1 MADST
6 DVKMASP
13 ALDSAIADLK
23 VADAPSTSQ
32 SSKTASLQEKKDE
45 PLKTPIADPVES
57 AIPTVQEPRL
67 TAEQQSKYDALLETV
82 KSWKEVPSTQGK
94 GGPITEDETMWLTR
108 ECLLRY
114 LRATKWHT
122 AEAAKRVL
130 GTLTWRRE
138 YDIES
143 LTPEHI
149 SPENETGKQIIL
161 GFDVAGRPCQY
172 LNPGRQ
178 NTEPTPRQ
186 VQHLVF
192 MVERVID
199 IMKPGQETLALLI
212 NFKSSKSRSNTS
224 PPLSQGR
231 EVLNIL
237 QTHYPE
243 RLGKALIINGRSGF
257 LCILLAAN
265 IRQFHGSSGDSSS
278 LSHHSL
284 IL

>member
-6 DVKMASP
+6 GVKMASP

-57 AIPTVQEPRL
+57 ALPTVQEPKL
-67 TAEQQSKYDALLETV
+67 TTEQQSKYDSLLETV

-94 GGPITEDETMWLTR
+94 GGPVAEDEIMWLTR

-122 AEAAKRVL
+122 TEAAKRVL

-138 YDIES
+138 YGIES

-186 VQHLVF
+186 IQHLVF
-192 MVERVID
+192 MLERVID

-243 RLGKALIINGRSGF
+243 RLGKALIINGKSDF
-257 LCILLAAN
+257 SCILLAAN
-265 IRQFHGSSGDSSS
+265 IP
-278 LSHHSL
+278 
-284 IL
+284 

>member
-1 MADST
+1 MGDST
-6 DVKMASP
+6 DVKMATP
-13 ALDSAIADLK
+13 PLESAIADLK
-23 VADAPSTSQ
+23 VADVPSTSQ
-32 SSKTASLQEKKDE
+32 SSKTASLQDKTDE
-45 PLKTPIADPVES
+45 PLKTPISDPVES
-57 AIPTVQEPRL
+57 AKPAQAPAL
-67 TAEQQSKYDALLETV
+67 TADQQSKYEALLETV
-82 KSWKEVPSTQGK
+82 KSWKEVPSAQGK
-94 GGPITEDETMWLTR
+94 GGPISESEIMWLTR

-130 GTLTWRRE
+130 GTLTWRRDYGVE
-138 YDIES
+138 G
-143 LTPEHI
+143 LTPDHV

-161 GFDVAGRPCQY
+161 GFDVAGRPCHY

-178 NTEPTPRQ
+178 NTEPSPRQ

-192 MVERVID
+192 MLERVID

-243 RLGKALIINGRSGF
+243 RLGKALIINGRSG
-257 LCILLAAN
+257 
-265 IRQFHGSSGDSSS
+265 S
-278 LSHHSL
+278 LYML
-284 IL
+284 PVTNF